1 MVFLFKFNIFP
12 GLFRIQQTLLTI
24 MAEKRPD
31 YSRYLGNIF
40 DSTIARKWKWCRYFG
55 GVHFQMKIIKVQIR
69 AEIVSVIT
77 SIELLKL

>member
-1 MVFLFKFNIFP
+1 
-12 GLFRIQQTLLTI
+12 

-31 YSRYLGNIF
+31 YRRYLGNIF

-77 SIELLKL
+77 SIVRRVINTIICETFEKYAQH